1 MLLLAVL
8 AAVIGLGG
16 VSPTGLVQNPRSAAV
31 IQLKLEETDAE
42 TTISSTGE
50 FTSSMIEEPKRRINM
65 TGDSYDGWTTIGWDA
80 RNRTV
85 GEPVAVGE
93 VVRFQLNATPNVKSK
108 IRMGLCGG
116 QCSVVTSWGISRGP
130 RPQLGHITWV
140 SRSSDINDNMN
151 SHDLKSY
158 TGPWSFA
165 SEPYHTFAVERRTET
180 QMVVWAEI
188 DGQRSDE
195 VLLPLTADRD
205 KLFVSSFVGP
215 YRFLSSSNTES
226 KVLTRR
232 TAPGLLVSPL
242 LPGARGGGQ
251 HWLCFEV
258 EHGKADTTRDPQPG
272 LLITAEDVHGSRRAV
287 ALVQHQSEGWT
298 NSRVLIPWSS
308 EPWRL
313 IISGPPSSM
322 VQAMGEC
329 DHSKDDPVQVGE
341 LGGEYKSPDAQFVP
355 FNFSSLPKRGPYRAD
370 RDAEECFNG
379 GRFNGSGCFCEP
391 GFMGSRC
398 ERACTPGFVGDN
410 CDVKCK
416 ERLKCTED
424 ESLCSSNCWGSLVCD
439 EIGHCRCAPGF
450 KGERCQTPPEF
461 SPPPHTF
468 VICRR
473 IVGWFALARR
483 TVGTFCR
490 ATKAQSNPWRLV
502 PKFSNGQGELN
513 APHTMGKYGK
523 YLKKYSSTWEKEASL
538 KGWLTSNSEENVLN
552 GQPEAFCKVC
562 QQALRAHH
570 ADLLKHTTTAKHLAN
585 ARKFDR
591 KTQPS
596 LHNYGAVE
604 VSETAKFADLKLA
617 VFIAT
622 HCSVNTI
629 DHLGE
634 LLNELGAGS
643 PLEKVR
649 CHRTKCSK
657 LIENVI
663 APTFLKELVDDVG
676 DSPFS
681 LIVDEVTDNSTSKFM
696 GVCVRYF
703 SQGRGRMITDFLG
716 LILVRDCTGAALAAA
731 VVEFLRMEVVKLP
744 LQNLQ
749 GVGVDGASNM
759 CGQNNSFYTHLKKQV
774 PHLMLF
780 KCVCHSI
787 DKCAEHAYAKL
798 PADLSD
804 LLDDTNTWFNKSAKK
819 WGEYCDYYKT
829 STGKNPKK
837 LVSRS
842 KTRWLVWVP
851 CSDVIIDQWFEL
863 KGYFTLKGEGPQV
876 SGKSLFSF
884 ESYISIQ
891 LCLTSLSRAIERQR
905 ISANCTVRAI
915 CCTSFSLDMPCL
927 VYKRSAAPL
936 SRPMP
941 TLLSC
946 TPTCAPKFSS
956 LLDEF

>member
-1 MLLLAVL
+1 
-8 AAVIGLGG
+8 
-16 VSPTGLVQNPRSAAV
+16 
-31 IQLKLEETDAE
+31 
-42 TTISSTGE
+42 
-50 FTSSMIEEPKRRINM
+50 
-65 TGDSYDGWTTIGWDA
+65 
-80 RNRTV
+80 
-85 GEPVAVGE
+85 
-93 VVRFQLNATPNVKSK
+93 
-108 IRMGLCGG
+108 
-116 QCSVVTSWGISRGP
+116 
-130 RPQLGHITWV
+130 
-140 SRSSDINDNMN
+140 
-151 SHDLKSY
+151 
-158 TGPWSFA
+158 
-165 SEPYHTFAVERRTET
+165 
-180 QMVVWAEI
+180 
-188 DGQRSDE
+188 
-195 VLLPLTADRD
+195 
-205 KLFVSSFVGP
+205 
-215 YRFLSSSNTES
+215 
-226 KVLTRR
+226 
-232 TAPGLLVSPL
+232 
-242 LPGARGGGQ
+242 
-251 HWLCFEV
+251 
-258 EHGKADTTRDPQPG
+258 
-272 LLITAEDVHGSRRAV
+272 
-287 ALVQHQSEGWT
+287 
-298 NSRVLIPWSS
+298 
-308 EPWRL
+308 
-313 IISGPPSSM
+313 
-322 VQAMGEC
+322 
-329 DHSKDDPVQVGE
+329 
-341 LGGEYKSPDAQFVP
+341 
-355 FNFSSLPKRGPYRAD
+355 
-370 RDAEECFNG
+370 
-379 GRFNGSGCFCEP
+379 
-391 GFMGSRC
+391 
-398 ERACTPGFVGDN
+398 
-410 CDVKCK
+410 
-416 ERLKCTED
+416 
-424 ESLCSSNCWGSLVCD
+424 
-439 EIGHCRCAPGF
+439 
-450 KGERCQTPPEF
+450 
-461 SPPPHTF
+461 
-468 VICRR
+468 
-473 IVGWFALARR
+473 
-483 TVGTFCR
+483 
-490 ATKAQSNPWRLV
+490 
-502 PKFSNGQGELN
+502 
-513 APHTMGKYGK
+513 MGKYGK

-829 STGKNPKK
+829 STGRNPKK

-863 KGYFTLKGEGPQV
+863 KGYFTLKGEGPQGDRKAKDLSKLYSESNMLYLLFLRHALSGVQKISSAFEQTDADITKLYTDLRSQVLVLAGRILKPQSMAQAARPGMLRCDEARMLKEALSKSENLLPVDRVNLGDAFRKKAQV
-876 SGKSLFSF
+876 SSMPADELYGIRHKCGEYIYVLTRDLLDKLPSNLDAVSKLKYLTPKMALSQLARPGFQQLPTEMAGEGVDLEALESQWVTLGTLSTAEILDDVDAHTQLEDIDTVKFWATVLKLKDAGGEQAFRELALFALKCMSLPISNAVVERIFS
-884 ESYISIQ
+884 
-891 LCLTSLSRAIERQR
+891 
-905 ISANCTVRAI
+905 V
-915 CCTSFSLDMPCL
+915 
-927 VYKRSAAPL
+927 
-936 SRPMP
+936 
-941 TLLSC
+941 LSC
-946 TPTCAPKFSS
+946 IKCRRRNRLQLSMLEALIRLRVHLKVDGLCCKSFKPTRDMYRRFTADMYKKVGETVKAPQLEAAEEDVDDPEAVEIHISEGDEELEEIDFEIVNELDTVVFNED
-956 LLDEF
+956 LLIVHL